1 MRYSTTYLHNLA
13 RGFLIATG
21 SKPEEAEIVA
31 DHMIQAN
38 LRGHDSH
45 GIGMIAMYA
54 DYLKHDQL
62 RPNTPPT
69 VLKDAGAILQ
79 LAGNLGY
86 GQRAGWEATNMAIER
101 ARKNGLCMYTIA
113 NCCHLGRI
121 GTYGEQAAAAGMVSV
136 HFVNVQN
143 FGPLVAP
150 YCGSEA
156 RFGTN
161 PFCLAMPATSNYGPF
176 VLDFATSIVA
186 MGKTRVAH
194 LAGKRF
200 DEPVILDPQ
209 GTPTTDPKYMWQ
221 SPRGALMAFA
231 KHKGSGLCWACE
243 LMAGLLSGGGTLE
256 PGRPRDGSIVNNMTA
271 FVIDPSALCEIEW
284 MKREID
290 AMNDYVKSSP
300 APDPENHPVLMP
312 GEIERLRTAE
322 RTKNGIEIS
331 DGEIEA
337 VRRVCREAGV
347 DEHVIAAC

>member
-1 MRYSTTYLHNLA
+1 MRYQKQYLHDIA
-13 RGFLIATG
+13 TAFLTATG
-21 SKPEEAEIVA
+21 STPDEAEIVA
-31 DHMIQAN
+31 DHMVKAN

-45 GIGMIAMYA
+45 GVGMIAMYA
-54 DYLKHDQL
+54 EYLKKDQL

-69 VLKDAGAILQ
+69 ILKDTGSILQ

-86 GQRAGWEATNMAIER
+86 GQRAGYEATNMAIER
-101 ARKNGLCMYTIA
+101 AKKNGLCMYTIA

-121 GTYGEQAAAAGMVSV
+121 GTYGEQAAAAGMVSI

-161 PFCLAMPATSNYGPF
+161 PFCLAMPETDHYGPF
-176 VLDFATSIVA
+176 ILDFATSIVA
-186 MGKTRVAH
+186 MGKTRVAM
-194 LAGKRF
+194 LAGKEF
-200 DEPVILDPQ
+200 DEPVILDHA
-209 GTPTTDPKYMWQ
+209 GKPTTDPNHMWHE
-221 SPRGALMAFA
+221 PRGALMAFA

-271 FVIDPSALCEIEW
+271 FVIDPNALCNMDW

-300 APDPENHPVLMP
+300 APDPVNHPVLMP
-312 GEIERLRTAE
+312 GEIERLRTSD
-322 RTKNGIEIS
+322 RTEKGVEIS
-331 DGEIEA
+331 DGEMAAI
-337 VRRVCREAGV
+337 RRVCAEAGV
-347 DEHVIAAC
+347 PDSVFAL